1 MRFRHAS
8 RRGSASWWGI
18 TLCALLFASTYVVFD
33 ILDVD
38 GSQMRRAPAPGGALT
53 ATVEEAAADRFFRT
67 TVTATVSTDLQA
79 LSAPCLSAS
88 AASWNS
94 TLKTLLHQRWGHVL
108 PRVTLA
114 AEHARGSSPSADP
127 L

>member
-18 TLCALLFASTYVVFD
+18 TLCALLIASTYVVFD

-38 GSQMRRAPAPGGALT
+38 GSQMRRAPVPDGTLT
-53 ATVEEAAADRFFRT
+53 TTLDAEGERFVRT
-67 TVTATVSTDLQA
+67 TLILAGSTDLLPLRLSG
-79 LSAPCLSAS
+79 LSAGIPAR
-88 AASWNS
+88 NS
-94 TLKTLLHQRWGHVL
+94 PAGMVLHQRWGHVL

-114 AEHARGSSPSADP
+114 AERARGSSPSADP